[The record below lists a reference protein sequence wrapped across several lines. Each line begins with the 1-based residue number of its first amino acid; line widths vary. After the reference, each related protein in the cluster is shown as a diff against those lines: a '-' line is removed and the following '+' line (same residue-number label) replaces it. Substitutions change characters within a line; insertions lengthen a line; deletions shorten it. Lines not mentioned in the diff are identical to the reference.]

1 MTVLDH
7 FVKKKK
13 IQNLTCTARYKKK
26 KQVWWTYLKACI
38 RFINSCFAPK
48 GDILAVHYIFLWCRA
63 SFHHNNA
70 VLRFKSVYVTHSCC
84 VFDWCIDHSYEMKN
98 SDWEQSRSV
107 SNYMEKNEW
116 LFICLGG
123 FWWWLVGFF
132 WQQGC
137 LTSGGS
143 LTRELSFSSLYVR
156 YTCRFVIVFSWA
168 ICLLWKRNTDSR
180 TVPWKLSPGVCGL
193 STPLYSSRHWVH
205 LQTPQHLPK
214 ASICTRTVEAD
225 AVDQRKRKDFAVC
238 IMPRD

>member
-1 MTVLDH
+1 MS
-7 FVKKKK
+7 
-13 IQNLTCTARYKKK
+13 LTPVVYSTDALTIVMRWKTATENR
-26 KQVWWTYLKACI
+26 V
-38 RFINSCFAPK
+38 
-48 GDILAVHYIFLWCRA
+48 G
-63 SFHHNNA
+63 
-70 VLRFKSVYVTHSCC
+70 
-84 VFDWCIDHSYEMKN
+84 
-98 SDWEQSRSV
+98 QSRITWK
-107 SNYMEKNEW
+107 KNEW